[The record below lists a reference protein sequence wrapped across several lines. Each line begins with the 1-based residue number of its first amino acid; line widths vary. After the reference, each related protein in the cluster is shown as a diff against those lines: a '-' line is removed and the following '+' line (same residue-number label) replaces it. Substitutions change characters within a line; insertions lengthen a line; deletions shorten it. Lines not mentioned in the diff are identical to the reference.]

1 MGWRGFFSSCAI
13 HSVGRTTL
21 EHPEAP
27 HTYLVG
33 VNPDHAFPKEDAERP
48 QVDGLPIA
56 SLRNDFGCQVPRRA
70 AHGPGGAHAASH
82 LLGKAKIAQDCVPI
96 FTDENVLRLQIAVH
110 DIVAV
115 QVIEALG
122 DTCQVEQTLVRREF
136 SSRAPDARVDVS
148 ARVKVHGEVQAV
160 VIFARTRQL
169 TRSKEARAVGRD
181 GQGGWK
187 STRGA
192 GYV

>member
-1 MGWRGFFSSCAI
+1 MDWRGLRLAGESYWGAN
-13 HSVGRTTL
+13 HML
-21 EHPEAP
+21 ESP
-27 HTYLVG
+27 HTYLVRA
-33 VNPDHAFPKEDAERP
+33 NPYHAFPKKDAKGP

-56 SLRNDFGCQVPRRA
+56 SLRNDFGRQVPRRA
-70 AHGPGGAHAASH
+70 AHGPGGAHATFH

-136 SSRAPDARVDVS
+136 SSRAPPWPTS
-148 ARVKVHGEVQAV
+148 Q
-160 VIFARTRQL
+160 
-169 TRSKEARAVGRD
+169 
-181 GQGGWK
+181 
-187 STRGA
+187 RGA
-192 GYV
+192 WAFSQGCPS